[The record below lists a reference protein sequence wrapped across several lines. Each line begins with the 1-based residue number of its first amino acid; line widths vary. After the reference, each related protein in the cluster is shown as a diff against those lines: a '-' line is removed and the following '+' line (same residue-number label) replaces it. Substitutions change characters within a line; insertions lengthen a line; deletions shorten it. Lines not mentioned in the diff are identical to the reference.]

1 MSSCAQLSLLLS
13 SACRCQTLHW
23 WYAPQ
28 LLLSACLPQINAGR
42 GGLHDEA
49 ALAAALHS
57 GHLAGAGLDVFEDEP
72 MVNPSLLEV
81 DNVLLQPHTGTGT
94 RTGRWVA
101 AF

>member
-1 MSSCAQLSLLLS
+1 MC
-13 SACRCQTLHW
+13 H
-23 WYAPQ
+23 APQ
-28 LLLSACLPQINAGR
+28 LAVQCSSAQINAGR